1 MAKRYRLLLAR
12 SAEKDIR
19 HLPKPDRQ
27 RVGKAIR
34 TLADDPRPTGCDKM
48 VAREGYRIRVGV
60 YRITYDVDD
69 EVGQVTVYRVLHRK
83 DAYRY

>member
-1 MAKRYRLLLAR
+1 
-12 SAEKDIR
+12 
-19 HLPKPDRQ
+19 
-27 RVGKAIR
+27 
-34 TLADDPRPTGCDKM
+34 

-69 EVGQVTVYRVLHRK
+69 EVRRVKIHRVLHRK